1 MDRCLILVSLLSFTL
16 TDGRSTGEQL
26 PTGYNNSC
34 LWRDAGLNRD
44 GAKNFDCERFVI
56 DSTDQLWNMYR
67 DPAKIKS
74 YLHKYMVDD
83 WESITFMGEYIH
95 GMENLTSLVLNTLT
109 AFPDIKLHIVD
120 TFCTGNDIDGYK
132 TTMPVIHTATHLG
145 PHPVFGK
152 PTGKKLTWYGL
163 PNSFIK
169 NIDGHWK
176 YISEINIPDS
186 LSLFSQLGVDPP
198 RQTWNIPTKD
208 CQQLF
213 DWETGHIN
221 SDLRPSLKGSV
232 EEVKSIS
239 TRKSKPIRRNHIW
252 IGWQL
257 FLKQLGLL

>member
-1 MDRCLILVSLLSFTL
+1 
-16 TDGRSTGEQL
+16 
-26 PTGYNNSC
+26 
-34 LWRDAGLNRD
+34 
-44 GAKNFDCERFVI
+44 
-56 DSTDQLWNMYR
+56 
-67 DPAKIKS
+67 
-74 YLHKYMVDD
+74 
-83 WESITFMGEYIH
+83 MGYIH
-95 GMENLTSLVLNTLT
+95 GMENLTRLVLNTLT

-169 NIDGHWK
+169 NIDGQWK

-239 TRKSKPIRRNHIW
+239 TRKTCGDCRGVSSLPDLRHRTCCCGKSLVWSVGKFRRWCCKNWVYPRSMDWYDEICSIRRGKIEVA
-252 IGWQL
+252 GVQ
-257 FLKQLGLL
+257 